1 MSSRQ
6 YGDIIGLPHRVS
18 RRHPPMAR
26 QERAAQFA
34 PFAALAGH
42 GAILREAARQTE
54 NRPALSEDAQ
64 TALDARLRLL
74 AGRLEE
80 HPTVNATYFLPDEKK
95 AGGACVTVSGQVLRL
110 REFPPALCLAGGA
123 EIPLSALLAL
133 EGPLW
138 EALPE

>member
-6 YGDIIGLPHRVS
+6 YEDIIGLPRPLS

-26 QERAAQFA
+26 QKRAAQFA

-80 HPTVNATYFLPDEKK
+80 HPTVTATYFLPDEKK

>member
-6 YGDIIGLPHRVS
+6 YEDIIGLPRPVS

-110 REFPPALCLAGGA
+110 KEFPPALCLAGGA

>member
-6 YGDIIGLPHRVS
+6 YEDIISLPRPVS
-18 RRHPPMAR
+18 QRHPPMAR

-80 HPTVNATYFLPDEKK
+80 HPTVTATYFLPDEKK

>member
-6 YGDIIGLPHRVS
+6 YEDIISLPRPVS
-18 RRHPPMAR
+18 QRHPPMAR

>member
-6 YGDIIGLPHRVS
+6 YEDIIGLPRPLS

-42 GAILREAARQTE
+42 GAILWEAARQTE

>member
-6 YGDIIGLPHRVS
+6 YEDIIGLPRPLS

-54 NRPALSEDAQ
+54 NQPVLSEDAQ

>member
-6 YGDIIGLPHRVS
+6 YEDIIGLPRPVS

-42 GAILREAARQTE
+42 GAILREAAHQTD
-54 NRPALSEDAQ
+54 NQPVLSEDAQ
-64 TALDARLRLL
+64 TALDARLRHLS
-74 AGRLEE
+74 GRLEE
-80 HPTVNATYFLPDEKK
+80 HPTVTATYFLPDEKK

-110 REFPPALCLAGGA
+110 KQFPPALCLAGGA

>member
-6 YGDIIGLPHRVS
+6 YEDIIGLPRPLS

-42 GAILREAARQTE
+42 GAILREAARQTG
-54 NRPALSEDAQ
+54 NQPVLSEDAQ

>member
-6 YGDIIGLPHRVS
+6 YEDIIGLPRPVS

-80 HPTVNATYFLPDEKK
+80 HSTVNATYFLPDEKK

>member
-6 YGDIIGLPHRVS
+6 YEDIIGLPRPLS

>member
-6 YGDIIGLPHRVS
+6 YEDIIGLPRPLS
-18 RRHPPMAR
+18 RRYPPMAR

-54 NRPALSEDAQ
+54 NQPVLSEDAQ
-64 TALDARLRLL
+64 TALDVRLRLL

-80 HPTVNATYFLPDEKK
+80 HPTVTATYFLPDEKK

>member
-6 YGDIIGLPHRVS
+6 YEDIIGLPRPLS

-42 GAILREAARQTE
+42 GAILREAAHQTD
-54 NRPALSEDAQ
+54 NQPVLSEDAQ

-80 HPTVNATYFLPDEKK
+80 HPTVTATYFLPDEKN

-110 REFPPALCLAGGA
+110 KQFPPALCLAGGA

>member
-6 YGDIIGLPHRVS
+6 YEDIIGLPRPVS

-26 QERAAQFA
+26 QKRAAQFA

-74 AGRLEE
+74 VGRLEE
-80 HPTVNATYFLPDEKK
+80 HPTVTATYFLPDEKK

>member
-6 YGDIIGLPHRVS
+6 YEDIIGLPRPVS

-80 HPTVNATYFLPDEKK
+80 HPTVTATYFLPDEKK
-95 AGGACVTVSGQVLRL
+95 TGGACVTVSGQVLRL
-110 REFPPALCLAGGA
+110 REFPPALCLADGA

-138 EALPE
+138 EVLPE

>member
-1 MSSRQ
+1 MSARQ
-6 YGDIIGLPHRVS
+6 YEDIIGLPRPVS

>member
-6 YGDIIGLPHRVS
+6 YEDIIGLPRPLS

-80 HPTVNATYFLPDEKK
+80 HPTVTATYFLPDEKK

>member
-6 YGDIIGLPHRVS
+6 YEDIIGLPRPVS
-18 RRHPPMAR
+18 RRYPPMAR

>member
-6 YGDIIGLPHRVS
+6 YEDIIGLPRPLS

-80 HPTVNATYFLPDEKK
+80 HPTVTATYFLPDEKK

-110 REFPPALCLAGGA
+110 KQFPPALCLAGGA
-123 EIPLSALLAL
+123 EIPLSALLAQ

>member
-6 YGDIIGLPHRVS
+6 YEDIIGLPRPVS

-74 AGRLEE
+74 VGRLEE
-80 HPTVNATYFLPDEKK
+80 HPTVTATYFLPDEKK

>member
-6 YGDIIGLPHRVS
+6 YEDIIGLPRPLS

-42 GAILREAARQTE
+42 GAILREAARQTD
-54 NRPALSEDAQ
+54 NQPVLSEDAQ

-80 HPTVNATYFLPDEKK
+80 HPTVTATYFLPDEKK

-133 EGPLW
+133 ESPLW

>member
-6 YGDIIGLPHRVS
+6 YEDIIGLPRPVS

-34 PFAALAGH
+34 PFAALTGH
-42 GAILREAARQTE
+42 GAILQEAARQTE

-74 AGRLEE
+74 AGQLEE
-80 HPTVNATYFLPDEKK
+80 HPTVTATYFLPDEKK

-110 REFPPALCLAGGA
+110 REFPPALCLADGA

>member
-6 YGDIIGLPHRVS
+6 YEDIIGLPRPVS

-95 AGGACVTVSGQVLRL
+95 TGGACVTVSGQVLRL

>member
-6 YGDIIGLPHRVS
+6 YEDIIGLPRPLS

-80 HPTVNATYFLPDEKK
+80 HPTVTATYFLPDEKK

-110 REFPPALCLAGGA
+110 KQFPPALCLAGGA

-138 EALPE
+138 EVLPE

>member
-6 YGDIIGLPHRVS
+6 YEDIIGLPHPVS

-42 GAILREAARQTE
+42 GAILREAARQTD
-54 NRPALSEDAQ
+54 NQPVLSEDAQ

-80 HPTVNATYFLPDEKK
+80 HPTVTATYFLPDEKK

-110 REFPPALCLAGGA
+110 KQFPPALCLAGGP

>member
-6 YGDIIGLPHRVS
+6 YEDIIGLPHPVS

-64 TALDARLRLL
+64 AALDARLRLL

-110 REFPPALCLAGGA
+110 REFPPALCLADGA

>member
-6 YGDIIGLPHRVS
+6 YEDIIGLPRPVS

-64 TALDARLRLL
+64 AALDARLRLL

-110 REFPPALCLAGGA
+110 REFPPALCLADGA

>member
-6 YGDIIGLPHRVS
+6 YEDIIGLPRPVS

-80 HPTVNATYFLPDEKK
+80 HPTVNAPYFLPDEKK

>member
-6 YGDIIGLPHRVS
+6 YEDIIGLPRPVS

-80 HPTVNATYFLPDEKK
+80 HPTVTATYFLPDEKK

-110 REFPPALCLAGGA
+110 REFPPALCLADGA

>member
-6 YGDIIGLPHRVS
+6 YEDIIGLPHPVS

-42 GAILREAARQTE
+42 GAILREAAHQTD
-54 NRPALSEDAQ
+54 NQPVLSEDAQ
-64 TALDARLRLL
+64 TALDVRLRLL

-80 HPTVNATYFLPDEKK
+80 HPTVTATYFLPDEKK

>member
-6 YGDIIGLPHRVS
+6 YEDIIGLPRPVS

-64 TALDARLRLL
+64 TTLDARMRLL
-74 AGRLEE
+74 AGRLEV

-110 REFPPALCLAGGA
+110 KQFPPALCLAGGA

>member
-6 YGDIIGLPHRVS
+6 YEDIIGLPRPVS
-18 RRHPPMAR
+18 RRHTPMAR

-74 AGRLEE
+74 VGRLEE
-80 HPTVNATYFLPDEKK
+80 HPTVTATYFLPDEKK

-110 REFPPALCLAGGA
+110 KQFPPALCLAGGA

>member
-6 YGDIIGLPHRVS
+6 YEDIIGLPRPVS

-26 QERAAQFA
+26 QKRAAQFA

-80 HPTVNATYFLPDEKK
+80 HSTVNATYFLPDEKK